1 MVPWNTQ
8 YSKTHG
14 LCSSIKHAVGPGYS
28 KAVEWS
34 RHYTC
39 NQKVVGSNPGSGR
52 SSLFLF
58 AVTSGYW
65 GSEVV
70 LLVGGVGWVGRCTV
84 CAYLINLHQHTY
96 VAITLGILFVV
107 VVVCLIVSFAFI
119 NYTRFSTALW
129 LSVSNAILFSSIH
142 TVATFFI
149 KFSGQ

>member
-1 MVPWNTQ
+1 M
-8 YSKTHG
+8 
-14 LCSSIKHAVGPGYS
+14 
-28 KAVEWS
+28 
-34 RHYTC
+34 
-39 NQKVVGSNPGSGR
+39 GSNPGSGR

-70 LLVGGVGWVGRCTV
+70 LLVGGVGGVGRCTV

-119 NYTRFSTALW
+119 NYTHFSTALW
-129 LSVSNAILFSSIH
+129 LSVSNTILFSSIH